1 LHLSHAVL
9 PIEEWLRKEDNRSR
23 NSREFWTLE
32 SVERAFRFWTLE
44 RVERAFRAIEKMVL

>member
-32 SVERAFRFWTLE
+32 I
-44 RVERAFRAIEKMVL
+44 VERAFRAIEKMVS